1 MSFVV
6 FRLFLRN
13 GGICREGIKK
23 SVELPNPE
31 IVVVPTTYAIIH
43 LGDSTR
49 YTQGLIV
56 FLVYRIFY

>member
-6 FRLFLRN
+6 FRLFLQN

-23 SVELPNPE
+23 SVELPYPE
-31 IVVVPTTYAIIH
+31 KVVVPTTYVAFH

-49 YTQGLIV
+49 YTQDLIL